1 MKSRWEQ
8 ELEEQRNKR
17 RQEIILAAQE
27 LFLEKDLP
35 GVTMKDI
42 GHQLGISR
50 VTLYKYYNSIDEL
63 AFEVQMKV
71 LDDLFR
77 FVDSHKIGERADE
90 KMRNL
95 LLAWQDFTRTRP
107 SHLRFIGL
115 FDHYY
120 REKYPTFEL
129 EEKYRIFI
137 RNVFPSPVQLILEGI
152 EDGSIRPDLDPAK
165 SSAMIANTMMS
176 MTQRMASRG
185 NILRVEQEI
194 DPGEMMRQ
202 LIDMIMAY
210 LKLEASSIRSS

>member
-1 MKSRWEQ
+1 M
-8 ELEEQRNKR
+8 
-17 RQEIILAAQE
+17 ILAAQE
-27 LFLEKDLP
+27 LFLEKDLS

-42 GHQLGISR
+42 GQRLGISR

-71 LDDLFR
+71 LEDLFGFIEAQKR
-77 FVDSHKIGERADE
+77 SGSAIE

-95 LLAWQDFTRTRP
+95 FLAWEDFTKRSP

-120 REKYPTFEL
+120 LEKYPTREL
-129 EEKYRIFI
+129 EEKYKEFI
-137 RNVFPSPVQLILEGI
+137 KNVFPSQVLLIREGI
-152 EDGSIRPDLDPAK
+152 QDGSIRSDLDPAK
-165 SSAMIANTMMS
+165 TSAMLANTMMS

-194 DPGEMMRQ
+194 DPGDMIFQ

-210 LKLEASSIRSS
+210 LKSEAPSI

>member
-1 MKSRWEQ
+1 MKSIWEL

-17 RQEIILAAQE
+17 RQDIILAAQE

-42 GHQLGISR
+42 GRQLGISR

-77 FVDSHKIGERADE
+77 FVDSHIIGERADE
-90 KMRNL
+90 KMQNL
-95 LLAWQDFTRTRP
+95 LLAWQDFTQTRP

-120 REKYPTFEL
+120 REKYPTLEL

-137 RNVFPSPVQLILEGI
+137 KNIFPSPFQLIKEGI
-152 EDGSIRPDLDPAK
+152 QDGSIRPDLHPAK
-165 SSAMIANTMMS
+165 TSAMIANTMMS

-185 NILRVEQEI
+185 NILRAEQEI
-194 DPGEMMRQ
+194 DPDEMMRQ
-202 LIDMIMAY
+202 LINMIMAY
-210 LKLEASSIRSS
+210 LKPEASSI